1 MSFFTITTSSSS
13 CYIDDPPLR
22 KHSPFPI
29 IPLSAFDG
37 YVSPSGGLISYGC
50 FDIRG
55 KNLSTK
61 RKVRRYF
68 EAQTEELARK
78 LAEDGSMAGPF
89 EVTVRPSRPA
99 EGCPGITDEDAASA
113 DAQLAEMR
121 EGIRRPVP
129 AWQLSNRNGE
139 IKRIKDRL
147 AQLRKVDEMEHTEI
161 EFDGGT
167 IITNEEINRVQIL
180 FDEKPD
186 EARLKNLFCI

>member
-13 CYIDDPPLR
+13 CYIDDPPLH

-78 LAEDGSMAGPF
+78 LAEDGGMAGPF

-99 EGCPGITDEDAASA
+99 EPWQFSELRYYDVTP
-113 DAQLAEMR
+113 
-121 EGIRRPVP
+121 PVP
-129 AWQLSNRNGE
+129 DGLNYWDVQALLD
-139 IKRIKDRL
+139 RIAGRDEFPVPYELARL
-147 AQLRKVDEMEHTEI
+147 AFRFGVKFSRYSCSSAILNASYFLPTDDYTELLSAFRGRQSI
-161 EFDGGT
+161 
-167 IITNEEINRVQIL
+167 
-180 FDEKPD
+180 
-186 EARLKNLFCI
+186 